1 MTLGQSPVI
10 NCALTRP
17 LKGALFHAAF
27 HGSLAHSGEDVR
39 LDVKRPPR
47 EMGLMQ
53 SLREVLAT
61 AERNRVAVGHFNFCD
76 LVTLQAIFSAARDL
90 GVPVLAGA
98 SESERAF
105 MGVRQA
111 ASLVRSIR
119 DETGYPIYLNA
130 DHTHSLAK
138 AEEAA
143 GAGFD
148 AIVFDRSEL
157 PLETNIAETRQ
168 AVEAT
173 KSIDPDILVE
183 GEIGYIGSGSEI
195 LERRPEGIGQLTTAA
210 EAKQF
215 VDATKVDIL
224 SPAVGNMHGL
234 LKSMVT
240 GEEKKRLNIQR
251 IREIKSATGIFLT
264 LHGGSGTDDDDF
276 RRAIAAGITVIHI
289 NTELRIAWR
298 RGLESALENT
308 SEVAPY
314 KVLPG
319 VFKAVQNVVYERLK
333 LFNEAGL
340 QRRVAS

>member
-1 MTLGQSPVI
+1 
-10 NCALTRP
+10 
-17 LKGALFHAAF
+17 
-27 HGSLAHSGEDVR
+27 
-39 LDVKRPPR
+39 
-47 EMGLMQ
+47 MQ

-61 AERNRVAVGHFNFCD
+61 AERNQVAVGHFNFSD
-76 LVTLQAIFSAARDL
+76 LVTLQAIFTGAKDL

-105 MGVRQA
+105 VGVLQV

-119 DETGYPIYLNA
+119 DESGYPIYLNA

-143 GAGFD
+143 RAGFD
-148 AIVFDRSEL
+148 AIVFDRSDL
-157 PLETNIAETRQ
+157 PFEENIAQTRR
-168 AVEAT
+168 AVEAV
-173 KSIDPDILVE
+173 KSIDPAILVE

-195 LERRPEGIGQLTTAA
+195 LERRPEGVGALTTPV

-224 SPAVGNMHGL
+224 SPAVGNMHGM
-234 LKSMVT
+234 LKSMVK
-240 GEEKKRLNIQR
+240 GEEKKRLNLPR
-251 IREIKSATGIFLT
+251 IREIKSATGVFLT

-276 RRAIAAGITVIHI
+276 RQAIAAGITVIHI

-298 RGLESALENT
+298 RGIESGLAGT

-314 KVLPG
+314 KILPG
-319 VFKAVQNVVYERLK
+319 ALKAVQQVVYERLH
-333 LFNEAGL
+333 LFNEAEL
-340 QRRVAS
+340 QHKKAS